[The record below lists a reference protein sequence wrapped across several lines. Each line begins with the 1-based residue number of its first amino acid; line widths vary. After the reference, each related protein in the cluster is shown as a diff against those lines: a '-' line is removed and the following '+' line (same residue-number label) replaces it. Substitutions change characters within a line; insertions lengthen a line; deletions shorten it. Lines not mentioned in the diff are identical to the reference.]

1 MVVAPATEAGTVSP
15 WPHRLR
21 RAALVVCWAV
31 VVGLVWLLVS
41 RAVRITRPVV
51 FTVLLQGLTPLA
63 FLPVYVVVGLAV
75 WRRRWVLTAAA
86 ALLVAAHLALVIPV
100 LGATSV
106 PAWAAEAPRLTILSA
121 NLYDENPTPDAAAKA
136 VVDADVDVLVLVE
149 ISRDMQTALDA
160 AGLEQRFPYHERNEF
175 DERAGSVEGIYSR
188 LPILAGSIESIAES
202 GYPRAVVAVGDTSV
216 DVVAVHVSDPRLGVD
231 EWRAELAAVDA
242 FAHRSPRPTVLAGD
256 FNGTRWNPQYA
267 DLLGDGVV
275 DAVEERGRGL
285 TFSWPIGRF
294 LPFPVMR
301 LDHALGNR
309 AVAAVANRDVTIP
322 GSDHRGLV
330 TTWAVA
336 SGVADA
342 A

>member
-1 MVVAPATEAGTVSP
+1 M
-15 WPHRLR
+15 
-21 RAALVVCWAV
+21 
-31 VVGLVWLLVS
+31 
-41 RAVRITRPVV
+41 
-51 FTVLLQGLTPLA
+51 
-63 FLPVYVVVGLAV
+63 
-75 WRRRWVLTAAA
+75 LTAAA

-100 LGATSV
+100 LGATSA
-106 PAWAAEAPRLTILSA
+106 PAWRPNRRSLTILSA
-121 NLYDENPTPDAAAKA
+121 NLYDENPTPDAAARA
-136 VVDADVDVLVLVE
+136 ILAADVDVLVLVE
-149 ISRDMQTALDA
+149 ISPGTVQTALDA

-188 LPILAGSIESIAES
+188 LPIVSGSIESIAES
-202 GYPRAVVAVGDTSV
+202 GYPRATVAVGDLTSV
-216 DVVAVHVSDPRLGVD
+216 DVLAVHVSDRHLGVD
-231 EWRAELAAVDA
+231 EWHTELAAVDA
-242 FAHRSPRPTVLAGD
+242 FAHRSVSRPTVLAGD

-275 DAVEERGRGL
+275 DAVEQRGRGL

-301 LDHALGNR
+301 LDHALGNG

-336 SGVADA
+336 RRGGRRLTKTGPPSAVTSWTATVYPCLTAGRTRLADA
-342 A
+342 GRSRETPQSTFGAASRWRRW